1 MGSQVVVHWCCLTC
15 EVEGRDPESKPSCW
29 NCGGEVTVMAR
40 PTVPMQKA

>member
-15 EVEGRDPESKPSCW
+15 EVEGRDPEREPSCW

-40 PTVPMQKA
+40 PTVPMQGA